1 MVRNFSPASLLVS
14 LALGVCAVV
23 VAHSSARAADP
34 TSVADKKFVAMVSQG
49 GLFETLAGELATT
62 QGSTQD
68 IKDQGATEAHD
79 HALVGAKLKTI
90 VDADGLTIS
99 ATPNAMFSKMLDA
112 LKAQSGKAFDNLY
125 LTDMGKIHDADGAAF
140 AKEATDGLDPKL
152 KAFAAETHVIVLRH
166 LGELNAVGPASPS
179 P

>member
-1 MVRNFSPASLLVS
+1 MSALL
-14 LALGVCAVV
+14 ATCAV
-23 VAHSSARAADP
+23 ALAFSAARAADP
-34 TSVADKKFVAMVSQG
+34 TSPADKKFVAMVSQG
-49 GLFETLAGELATT
+49 GLFETLAGQLAST

-79 HALVGAKLKTI
+79 HGLVGAKLKSI

-99 ATPNAMFSKMLDA
+99 STLNSMFSKMLSD
-112 LKAQSGKAFDNLY
+112 LKAQTGTSFDTLY

-140 AKEATDGLDPKL
+140 AKESTDGLDPKL

-166 LGELNAVGPASPS
+166 LGEINAVGPASPS